1 METKALNI
9 SIQIERAGKSKMV
22 ARARGI
28 AVDVTA
34 YHAREDRYKNVLY
47 GQYLQY
53 NAIRVANK
61 FINNLILMS
70 VSDYYQMR
78 DAIESMLK
86 MLHEYSVVR
95 ACQADVTVYLLE
107 GDDLEKDS

>member
-1 METKALNI
+1 MKDKRLDI
-9 SIQIERAGKSKMV
+9 SIQIERTGSKKMV

-28 AVDVTA
+28 AVDVAA
-34 YHAREDRYKNVLY
+34 YHAREGRYTNVLY

-53 NAIRVANK
+53 NAMRVAHK
-61 FINNLILMS
+61 FTNDLGMISI
-70 VSDYYQMR
+70 SDYYQVR
-78 DAIESMLK
+78 DTIESILK

-107 GDDLEKDS
+107 GDVIEEDN